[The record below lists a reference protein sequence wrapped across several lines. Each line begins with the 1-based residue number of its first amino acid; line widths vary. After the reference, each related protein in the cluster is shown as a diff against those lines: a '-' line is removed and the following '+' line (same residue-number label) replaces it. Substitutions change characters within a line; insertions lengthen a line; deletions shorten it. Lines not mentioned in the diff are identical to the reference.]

1 MPPLPYPIQS
11 VNIAGRIFDASYR
24 FPLHAQTWHQ
34 LYVVLE
40 GAVRI
45 WLEGREVLLKG
56 GEALWMAPLLRRQPS
71 AASSAGRYLIVSFVS
86 PWPDLGANSGQKF
99 PMNRA
104 SLAEARHCADLAGA
118 AVEVQTAAF
127 HALCFRLL
135 GAEAFA
141 KITSTARAEPAQD
154 GGNWIVAELERV
166 MQANLGNPLGIAD
179 MASMVH
185 ASRATLGRLFRKH
198 RGVSPAAQ
206 FRRLRLEHGKI
217 LLGTTSR
224 SITEIALETG
234 FSSSQHFAT
243 AFRQHFGRSPSTI
256 R

>member
-11 VNIAGRIFDASYR
+11 VNIAGRIFNASYR

-34 LYVVLE
+34 LYLVLD

-45 WLEGREVLLKG
+45 WLEGRDVLLKA

-71 AASSAGRYLIVSFVS
+71 AASSSGRYMIVSFVS
-86 PWPDLGANSGQKF
+86 PWPELGANDGQKLSL
-99 PMNRA
+99 NR
-104 SLAEARHCADLAGA
+104 SCLAEARHCADLAGA
-118 AVEVQTAAF
+118 VAEVQTAAF

-141 KITSTARAEPAQD
+141 RISHATKAEQVSD
-154 GGNWIVAELERV
+154 GENWIVAELERV
-166 MQANLGNPLGIAD
+166 MQANLGNPLGITD

-206 FRRLRLEHGKI
+206 FRRLRLEYGKI
-217 LLGTTSR
+217 LLRTTSR
-224 SITEIALETG
+224 SITEIAMETG

-243 AFRQHFGRSPSTI
+243 AFRQHFGQPPSAM

>member
-1 MPPLPYPIQS
+1 M
-11 VNIAGRIFDASYR
+11 
-24 FPLHAQTWHQ
+24 
-34 LYVVLE
+34 
-40 GAVRI
+40 
-45 WLEGREVLLKG
+45 
-56 GEALWMAPLLRRQPS
+56 
-71 AASSAGRYLIVSFVS
+71 IVSFVS
-86 PWPDLGANSGQKF
+86 PWVDLGSNGGQKISL
-99 PMNRA
+99 NRA
-104 SLAEARHCADLAGA
+104 CLAEARTCADLTDATT
-118 AVEVQTAAF
+118 EVQTAAF

-141 KITSTARAEPAQD
+141 EINHTAGSEPTRD
-154 GGNWIVAELERV
+154 GGNWMVAELERV

-206 FRRLRLEHGKI
+206 FRRLRLDHGKV
-217 LLGTTSR
+217 LLRTTAR
-224 SITEIALETG
+224 SITEIAMETG

-243 AFRQHFGRSPSTI
+243 AFRQHFGQSPSAM